1 MGTTVGGRGA
11 VREELIVP
19 DAIPQLARLAL
30 PGAGLLLDLD
40 GTLVDSEPVHQGA
53 YREYFAGRGWHVEEQ
68 VIWEFSGRRAP
79 EVFATLEGPWSGED
93 PVALTE
99 GVLEVLRATTLRPA
113 PVAGAAQLVAA
124 CSRVGLPVAVVTS
137 ARRWWVTVALELLG
151 VDDEGIMMVTA
162 EDCESGK
169 PDPEPFRR
177 GADLL
182 GLRPG
187 DLVAAEDAP
196 AGIAS
201 ARGAG
206 IGYVIGMTT
215 SQPAHVLLA
224 AGAHATAPD
233 LLSLAAMVEELGT

>member
-1 MGTTVGGRGA
+1 MG
-11 VREELIVP
+11 LSP
-19 DAIPQLARLAL
+19 DDVATWLQR

-40 GTLVDSEPVHQGA
+40 GTLVDSEPVHRGA
-53 YREYFAGRGWHVEEQ
+53 FREYFAGRGWHVDDQ
-68 VIWEFSGRRAP
+68 VIREFSGRRAA
-79 EVFATLEGPWSGED
+79 EVFAILDGPWSGED

-99 GVLEVLRATTLRPA
+99 GVLEALKATMLRAA
-113 PVAGAAQLVAA
+113 PVAGAAQLIGA
-124 CSRVGLPVAVVTS
+124 CTRTGMPFAVVTS
-137 ARRWWVTVALELLG
+137 ARRSWANIALDQLG
-151 VDDEGIMMVTA
+151 LGDQGIRMVTA
-162 EDCESGK
+162 EDCAHGK
-169 PDPEPFRR
+169 PDPEPYRR

-206 IGYVIGMTT
+206 IGHVVGMTT
-215 SQPAHVLLA
+215 SYPPHALLA

-233 LLSLAAMVEELGT
+233 LVELAGVVEGLGA